1 MNDLEITVC
10 GVDCMVRIH
19 SWERYRPAK
28 LGGAPEDC
36 YPAEGGYG
44 DWQLVDGEGD
54 PLPLVEEQMTA
65 YDREQL
71 EQELFN
77 YMESR

>member
-1 MNDLEITVC
+1 MKEIETVVC
-10 GVDCMVRIH
+10 GVECVVRIH

-44 DWQLVDGEGD
+44 DWQLFDGEGD

-65 YDREQL
+65 VDRERL
-71 EQELFN
+71 EQELFD
-77 YMESR
+77 YMES